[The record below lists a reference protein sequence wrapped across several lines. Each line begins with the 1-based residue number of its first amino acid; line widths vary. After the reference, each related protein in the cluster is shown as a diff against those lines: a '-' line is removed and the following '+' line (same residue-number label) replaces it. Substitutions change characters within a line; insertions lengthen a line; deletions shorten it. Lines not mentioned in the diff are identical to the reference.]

1 VSGPTTRNRTPSLL
15 GAAGS
20 SISGATMAAMHPR
33 TRDFVGA
40 AILAIVLVALV
51 VYMVSLGRQ
60 GL

>member
-1 VSGPTTRNRTPSLL
+1 
-15 GAAGS
+15 
-20 SISGATMAAMHPR
+20 MAAMHPR